1 MTEEAI
7 NPLRRGMIEDMT
19 IRNFDRRTRQASPA
33 ATPPAPAARA
43 RSSSIA
49 TERWLRDQDGGDGRS
64 AAEIADSHCATAV
77 KAAQPGL
84 RRRPIRFFCSTAR
97 KRPCRKA
104 EVGRLECLRDRKLQP
119 QGGCAGGPLGVDSC
133 RWRPIRDRTSPDFFT

>member
-49 TERWLRDQDGGDGRS
+49 TERWLRDQAEAADPGRCDG
-64 AAEIADSHCATAV
+64 H
-77 KAAQPGL
+77 
-84 RRRPIRFFCSTAR
+84 
-97 KRPCRKA
+97 
-104 EVGRLECLRDRKLQP
+104 
-119 QGGCAGGPLGVDSC
+119 
-133 RWRPIRDRTSPDFFT
+133 